1 MNLVLHSKKPKLSV
15 GLRLSD
21 ALASRNMTQR
31 QLCRGIGMYEQT
43 LSNKIHGRRP
53 FTVSD
58 LSQIANYLGVSTDW
72 LLGREPTE
80 VK

>member
-1 MNLVLHSKKPKLSV
+1 MRVTSEKFPLVTS
-15 GLRLSD
+15 LRLSE
-21 ALASRNMTQR
+21 ALDRRNMTQR

-58 LSQIANYLGVSTDW
+58 LSQIADYLGVSTDW

-80 VK
+80 TNK